1 MTIAC
6 LLECSCQLFVNLT
19 LAMCLSRDKSGPSSS
34 SNNST
39 SSIVSPRTPSVRI
52 TESSPTRTEASTEI
66 FLRAPSTTSSSMES
80 INSKTN
86 QNGTPTSPS
95 RDRYSDRAP
104 PDYNRR
110 SSSPPSSLSARS
122 PPPHLQSH
130 MTGLQS
136 HHSSLANSLS
146 SSMLGILPSALQA
159 GVANAAAAAAAQGLS
174 SPRTSPPTLVPS
186 AMSMASM
193 ASMLGHPGAHNA
205 FLHPSYARQ
214 VQEFGNPR
222 DVDFASNMSK
232 FMDRSFGDSP
242 PPPTVPTNDPM
253 ANECKIVDYRG
264 EKVAAFVI
272 QNRTMLCLPQ
282 VFELFLKHLVGGLH
296 TVYTKLKRLEITPI
310 VCNVEQVRILRG
322 LGAIQ
327 PGVNR
332 CKLLGDSDFDA
343 LYKDCT
349 TTRLR
354 LLLILI
360 RTNYIH
366 VQYRDSVTFS
376 ILFSNFFESFYHH

>member
-1 MTIAC
+1 
-6 LLECSCQLFVNLT
+6 
-19 LAMCLSRDKSGPSSS
+19 MCLSRDKSGPCSS
-34 SNNST
+34 SNNS
-39 SSIVSPRTPSVRI
+39 SSTIAPTRPESTRI
-52 TESSPTRTEASTEI
+52 TESSPTREENSTER
-66 FLRAPSTTSSSMES
+66 FLRSPSPASPMES
-80 INSKTN
+80 SNSKLN

-122 PPPHLQSH
+122 PPPHLSH
-130 MTGLQS
+130 SHIPGLSS
-136 HHSSLANSLS
+136 HHSSLATTLN

-159 GVANAAAAAAAQGLS
+159 GMAQAAQAAAAQGLS

-205 FLHPSYARQ
+205 FLHPSYGRN
-214 VQEFGNPR
+214 VSDFGNPR

-332 CKLLGDSDFDA
+332 CKLLADSDFDA

-360 RTNYIH
+360 RTNYN
-366 VQYRDSVTFS
+366 RS
-376 ILFSNFFESFYHH
+376 IISFGFIFIVDKLVF